1 MFFSLWLP
9 TAPRYMDFQAMAFSR
24 SHPCHPVQHN
34 GHLRIPQTAGSPSG
48 HSCLPHPL
56 QVQNVSSPQSP
67 TACVLVAQLCLTL
80 CDPVDCSPPGSSVHG
95 NLQAIILEWGTIP
108 FSSPKAYSPLRTI
121 PGSSCLKKGLP
132 YPVDLKITQTG
143 RTMMRFCFV
152 GVVVSK
158 F

>member
-1 MFFSLWLP
+1 MNSKDDTDTSFVLHLYSLHQSLKISLSSSFF
-9 TAPRYMDFQAMAFSR
+9 AY
-24 SHPCHPVQHN
+24 N
-34 GHLRIPQTAGSPSG
+34 HL
-48 HSCLPHPL
+48 
-56 QVQNVSSPQSP
+56 V
-67 TACVLVAQLCLTL
+67 CVLAKLFQSCPTP
-80 CDPVDCSPPGSSVHG
+80 CDPRDGSPPGSSVHG